1 MRPTAGIFAL
11 ASALAIAALAGAL
24 TVAAPAFAYPVLDQA
39 HAFRGRITY
48 TVRPADGTSAPG
60 ISGQLV
66 VDRSGWTLEEHA
78 PLEVARAGTRGA
90 TVDSTGVHVGV
101 DDPLAAGSIANAWAI
116 AVGTLATQ
124 PVSSIDGDGVWQTA
138 RLRLYLNDARDS
150 VVGMADTAGIG
161 DVSFSFDDWVD
172 VSGMLLPKQVMRLR
186 GGVSEAAFAISD
198 YSVLRAIEAE
208 PTPAPAHRHIVAGS
222 VEWTAAQPPIRLATI
237 EFPWRLFL
245 TAFGSL
251 LLALIAV
258 AWTRRDALLQ
268 RLCRWVEDDP
278 RGWEM
283 RGVSVFV
290 SPEGRLWFDGS
301 EYRVGAQFY
310 NRTAVV
316 QASPLFLRIG
326 SREVPRAVIVARKF
340 RPLAAAV
347 KPHGVSAPS
356 SRTRSAHGFSLI
368 ETLVAVA
375 VFATVVVGAVFPT
388 LVVMARGD
396 AIAATQE
403 DAVRI
408 AANALSDQEAACA
421 YGVVPD
427 GTVTSQIGEL
437 TLTVTVGPSASGA
450 AGASDIIVSVN
461 DQSGRTLARAISTVG
476 PAVPIPPPPN
486 STPNPMPSGATPPPT
501 PPPTPSPSPSS
512 WPSG

>member
-1 MRPTAGIFAL
+1 MRSTAGLF
-11 ASALAIAALAGAL
+11 ALAGAL
-24 TVAAPAFAYPVLDQA
+24 IVAAPAFAYPILDQA

-48 TVRPADGTSAPG
+48 TVRHADDLSGPA
-60 ISGQLV
+60 ISGELV
-66 VDRSGWTLEEHA
+66 VNQAGWALEEHA
-78 PLEVARAGTRGA
+78 PLEIARAGTHGSS
-90 TVDSTGVHVGV
+90 VDSTGVHVGV
-101 DDPLAAGSIANAWAI
+101 DDPLAAGSIANAWAV
-116 AVGTLATQ
+116 ALGTLASE
-124 PVSSIDGDGVWQTA
+124 PISSTEGDGVWKTA
-138 RLRLYLNDARDS
+138 RLRLYLDDARDS

-161 DVSFSFDDWVD
+161 DVSFSFDDWMD
-172 VSGMLLPKQVMRLR
+172 VSGMLLPQRIMRLR
-186 GGVSEAAFAISD
+186 DGVSEAAFSVGD
-198 YSVLRAIEAE
+198 YTVLRAIPTE
-208 PTPAPAHRHIVAGS
+208 PAAALIRHPVVAGS
-222 VEWTAAQPPIRLATI
+222 LGWTAAQPPVRLAAI

-258 AWTRRDALLQ
+258 AWTRRDALIQ
-268 RLCRWVEDDP
+268 RMCRWVEDDP
-278 RGWEM
+278 RGWAT

-290 SPEGRLWFDGS
+290 SPEGRLWFEGS

-310 NRTAVV
+310 NRRAVV

-340 RPLAAAV
+340 RALAAPAKTHDRPPPARHV
-347 KPHGVSAPS
+347 
-356 SRTRSAHGFSLI
+356 RSAHGFSLI

-396 AIAATQE
+396 SIAATQE

-408 AANALSDQEAACA
+408 AANALGDQEAACA
-421 YGVVPD
+421 YGVVTD
-427 GTVTSQIGEL
+427 GTVTSQIGQL
-437 TLTVTVGPSASGA
+437 TLTVTVGPSATGV
-450 AGASDIIVSVN
+450 AGASDIAVAVT

-476 PAVPIPPPPN
+476 PAVPLPPPPD
-486 STPNPMPSGATPPPT
+486 STPAPMPSSGSPPPS

-512 WPSG
+512 WPGG